1 MIIIAQM
8 GFGDDFKLPSPTD
21 EVATAHSYKQLGN
34 AVCPPVIGA
43 VGAEILSALR
53 KAQERLQGQ

>member
-1 MIIIAQM
+1 M
-8 GFGDDFKLPSPTD
+8 GFDDDFKLPLPTD

-53 KAQERLQGQ
+53 KAQERLRGQ